1 MRLRVICKSKIH
13 RATVT
18 EANLDYIGS
27 IAIDESL
34 MKRCDIVPGEQV
46 SIWNLNNGE
55 RIETYAIPAPPGS
68 GEIMVNGAAARR
80 FQPKDKIII
89 AAFAITDE
97 PVQPKMI
104 LVDERNRFLGDLAD
118 NQDLHSAEVQLT
130 APGTK
135 RS

>member
-1 MRLRVICKSKIH
+1 MRLRAICKSKIH

-18 EANLDYIGS
+18 EANLEYIGS
-27 IAIDESL
+27 IAIDEDL

-46 SIWNLNNGE
+46 CIWNLTNGE
-55 RIETYAIPAPPGS
+55 RIETYAIPAPAHS

-89 AAFAITDE
+89 AAFLLTDE

-104 LVDERNRFLGDLAD
+104 LVDEKNRFLGDLAD
-118 NQDLHSAEVQLT
+118 NQDLHSAEIQFA
-130 APGTK
+130 APANEL
-135 RS
+135 S